1 MFLCVVVESIL
12 KEIIVLIC
20 EALLNVEVCLLPIHD
35 YYSAEVAVAEVL

>member
-20 EALLNVEVCLLPIHD
+20 EALYVEVCLLPIHD
-35 YYSAEVAVAEVL
+35 HYCAEAAVAGVL